1 MKGSIESEELK
12 KKLTALRT
20 KVGVA
25 KKNIL
30 TVGFLDGEGLM
41 LSSKGIS
48 IQAEAMVRSEGFF
61 TINFSVFFDLIKT

>member
-1 MKGSIESEELK
+1 MKGSIDSEELK

-30 TVGFLDGEGLM
+30 MVGFLDGEGVM

-48 IQAEAMVRSEGFF
+48 IQAEAMVKSEGFF
-61 TINFSVFFDLIKT
+61 SISFGVFF